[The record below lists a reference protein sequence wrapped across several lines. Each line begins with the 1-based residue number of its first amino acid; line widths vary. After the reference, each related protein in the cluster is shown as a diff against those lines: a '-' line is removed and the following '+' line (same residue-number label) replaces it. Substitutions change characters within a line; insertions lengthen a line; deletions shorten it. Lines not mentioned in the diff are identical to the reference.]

1 MVSCFCCFAELFQA
15 QIHVHIQIQIQIHMH
30 IHVSVRVRLCL
41 CVCVACVCVLCV
53 CFCVC
58 MFEKSFDTDVQI
70 VRYTWRRGRKTKA
83 NHLTAGSLQRFPP
96 NNWSLTASTG
106 KVNDWGNRDN
116 VVLNLFSNI
125 KCLNSCASDNTWAIH
140 GTDDEG

>member
-1 MVSCFCCFAELFQA
+1 MVSCFFASRSCFKHKYIYIYVVHTWT
-15 QIHVHIQIQIQIHMH
+15 QIYTH

-53 CFCVC
+53 YVSVCVC
-58 MFEKSFDTDVQI
+58 VCCGSIGTDVQI
-70 VRYTWRRGRKTKA
+70 VRYTWRRGRKTKP
-83 NHLTAGSLQRFPP
+83 NHPVADSLQRVSPD
-96 NNWSLTASTG
+96 NWSLTASTG

-125 KCLNSCASDNTWAIH
+125 KCLNLLCTCGKRN
-140 GTDDEG
+140 